1 MSGRL
6 EVRMCGSAQLR
17 QLPPI
22 HWAPHSHRPALKNV
36 GVNHGRRDVSMAQQF
51 LYRSDVVPILQQMG
65 GERVPEGVASRALGD
80 PGPPYCV
87 PDGSL
92 DRRLVQMMAL

>member
-1 MSGRL
+1 
-6 EVRMCGSAQLR
+6 
-17 QLPPI
+17 
-22 HWAPHSHRPALKNV
+22 
-36 GVNHGRRDVSMAQQF
+36 MAQRF